1 VVCDLYGEAPA
12 LAERGIHLMST
23 DEKTGIQAIE
33 RAAPSLPMKAG
44 LVERQEY
51 EYVRHGTQTLIA
63 NFDVATGQIVAPT
76 IGPTRTEGDFAGHIQ
91 QTVETNPEAKWIF
104 IVDQLNIH
112 QSEALVRWV
121 AERCGITDDL
131 GVKGK
136 DGVLKSMKTRAA
148 FLTDRAHQICF
159 VYTPKHTSWLNQ
171 IEMWFSILVR
181 RLLKRSSFRSVEELK
196 GRIKA
201 FIDYFNRTMA
211 KPFKWTYTGRPLTA

>member
-1 VVCDLYGEAPA
+1 MVCDLYGEAPA